1 MVNLRKPANKLS
13 LRKRFLALTANEK
26 MRADHLLALV
36 VPLRHRLRSW
46 QLSSKLK
53 NLGIFLSKLLLISA
67 VALLAE
73 PELVELEPIEDFAR
87 TIDSFSE
94 SDCWNF
100 FETRKEDLP
109 RIKRALRI
117 PDKVVLFNRSTMAGE
132 EVMLRALYELDDQ

>member
-26 MRADHLLALV
+26 MRADHLLALVV

-87 TIDSFSE
+87 IRLLEF
-94 SDCWNF
+94 
-100 FETRKEDLP
+100 L
-109 RIKRALRI
+109 
-117 PDKVVLFNRSTMAGE
+117 
-132 EVMLRALYELDDQ
+132 